1 MRNFLDL
8 ECILFSF
15 LYFFQQ
21 QQKKEDHLK
30 FHEDILLISDDN
42 FVIVWKGES
51 LFYYFNRKSD
61 TVKFNVI

>member
-15 LYFFQQ
+15 LYFFQQQ

-51 LFYYFNRKSD
+51 LFLLF
-61 TVKFNVI
+61 